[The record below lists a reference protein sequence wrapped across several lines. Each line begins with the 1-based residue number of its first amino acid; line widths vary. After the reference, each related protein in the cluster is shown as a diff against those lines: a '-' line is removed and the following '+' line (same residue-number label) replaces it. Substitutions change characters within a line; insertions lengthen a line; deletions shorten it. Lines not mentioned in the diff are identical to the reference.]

1 MKKLLAVLALA
12 LVASPAYAVITGS
25 AHDLTSVA
33 NEELCAYCHTPHAAA
48 AAVAPLW
55 NRTLINPSANYT
67 GTGTF
72 SQNGANDYTGTDVAL
87 CLSCHDGATAMNAV
101 VNMPNSVALADATS
115 VANNG
120 VKFVNIGANLSNDH
134 PVGFNFADADTADGE
149 IVDPGFGGAFAGVLT
164 GGGLFQ
170 CSSCHDVHNNDNG
183 AFLVMSNA
191 NSDLC
196 LACHTK

>member
-12 LVASPAYAVITGS
+12 LIATPAFATISTT

-33 NEELCAYCHTPHAAA
+33 GEELCAYCHTPHAAA

-72 SQNGANDYTGTDVAL
+72 SQNGANNYVGTDVAL

-101 VNMPNSVALADATS
+101 VNMPNAVALADAST

-120 VKFVNIGANLSNDH
+120 VKFVAIEADLSNDH
-134 PVGFNFADADTADGE
+134 PVGFDFAAAQGADLE
-149 IVDPGFGGAFAGVLT
+149 IQDPGFGGAYTGVLT
-164 GGGLFQ
+164 GAGLFQ
-170 CSSCHDVHNNDNG
+170 CSSCHDVHNNDAG
-183 AFLVMSNA
+183 AFLVQSNA
-191 NSDLC
+191 GSNLC